1 MKNNEVLVKDLGVL
15 SYDKSWEHQKRI
27 FDNIVSQKINNRT
40 LKKKIKTENHLLIV
54 EHKPIYTIGKSGEI
68 SNLLLDDQE
77 LKLKGIDFKKINRGG
92 DITFHGLGQIVGYP
106 ILDLDNFFTDIGLY
120 LRTLEEVIIST
131 IGFFGIKG
139 FRIDGETGVWVKD
152 ESNSLKKIC
161 AFGIKA
167 SRWVTMHGFAL
178 NVNTDLTYFDNIVP
192 CGISDK
198 GVTSLQEILNQKI
211 ATKTVKEKLYEN
223 IAKLFN
229 AELSMTN

>member
-1 MKNNEVLVKDLGVL
+1 MKNNEILVKDLGVL

-54 EHKPIYTIGKSGEI
+54 EHKPVYTIGKSGEI

-77 LKLKGIDFKKINRGG
+77 LKLKGIDFKETNRGG

-131 IGFFGIKG
+131 IDFFGIKG

-152 ESNSLKKIC
+152 ELNSLKKIC

-178 NVNTDLTYFDNIVP
+178 NVNVDLKYFDNIIP
-192 CGISDK
+192 CGIENNS
-198 GVTSLQEILNQKI
+198 VTSLNVELGIEKVDI
-211 ATKTVKEKLYEN
+211 DKVKEKILKNFRE
-223 IAKLFN
+223 LFD
-229 AELSMTN
+229 ATIIH